1 MPGKKQPALFEDRFI
16 ESFVGSSIYSDQRTA
31 IIELVANAW
40 DAGATSVHVD
50 WPKNVGDLLSIRD
63 NGHGM
68 TELQFMKRFRTLAYD
83 RIKEQTGFAEIPSDH
98 LQMIGKRAA
107 FGRNGKGRLGSFA
120 FGDPFFVTTCRDGLQ
135 NQFQVTKDQSTVLA
149 FQKVG
154 ESEKNN
160 GHSTEI
166 YVTCVNRISLS
177 EDDARKELGM
187 RFLTDPHFEVR
198 LNGQKIT
205 FADIPE
211 DHMNIID
218 ADVPGIGTFSIRV
231 IDIQATDK
239 NTQQHGIAWHVKN
252 RMVGEC
258 TWKGSGSE
266 YLIDGRSSAAKRYI
280 FIVNADLLE
289 QAVTPDWNAF
299 YPTDPAYK
307 KSLSAIHKAIRQHL
321 LSLTKEQRE
330 DAFVEIEI
338 AARPQL
344 KKLGVVKREKWERFI
359 KGVQEEC
366 PSIAQDDLQRLSILL
381 ATLESSESK
390 YGLIELLAKSNA
402 DQLDDLHGLL
412 QRWDVDFAKI
422 VLDEIEYRTTLLE
435 RLQSKVISKGTDE
448 VQELQPLF
456 HRGLWIFGPE
466 YETIQFTSN
475 KGMTAV
481 IQSLFKVEQV
491 IGSRDRPDFAI
502 LPDSTVGLYSLPK
515 FSDDDGGEVGISR
528 LTIIE
533 LKRPDIAIGD
543 EQKSQAW
550 KYVSELL
557 KKGYITRD
565 TKTTCF
571 VLGTAIEQHESHE
584 RTELDGSVRI
594 LPMTYDLVIR
604 RAKSRLLN
612 LYEKIKHADF
622 LKDARIQQYL
632 FEKSQQELF

>member
-31 IIELVANAW
+31 IIELIANAW
-40 DAGATSVHVD
+40 DAGATEVQVS
-50 WPKNVGDLLSIRD
+50 WPKNIGDVLSVRD

-68 TELQFMKRFRTLAYD
+68 TEIQFMKRFRTLAYD
-83 RIKEQTGFAEIPSDH
+83 RIKEQTGFAEIPADH
-98 LQMIGKRAA
+98 AQLIGKRPA

-120 FGDPFFVTTCRDGLQ
+120 FGDPFFVTTSRDGFR
-135 NQFQVTKDQSTVLA
+135 NQFQINKDQTTVLA

-154 ESEKNN
+154 ESEVTDFH
-160 GHSTEI
+160 GTEI
-166 YVTCVNRISLS
+166 SVTCQSRISLS
-177 EDDARKELGM
+177 EDDARKEIGM
-187 RFLTDPHFEVR
+187 RFLTDPHFEVS

-211 DHMNIID
+211 DHMDVID
-218 ADVPGIGTFSIRV
+218 AEVPGIGTFSIRV
-231 IDIQATDK
+231 IDIQAADK

-266 YLIDGRSSAAKRYI
+266 HLIDGRSSAAKRYI

-289 QAVTPDWNAF
+289 QAVTPDWNSF

-307 KSLSAIHKAIRQHL
+307 KSLSGIHKAIRQHL
-321 LSLTKEQRE
+321 LSLTKGQRE
-330 DAFVEIEI
+330 DAFAEIEN

-344 KKLGVVKREKWERFI
+344 KKLGLVKREKWENFI
-359 KGVQEEC
+359 KSVQEEC

-390 YGLIELLAKSNA
+390 YGLIELLAASTA
-402 DQLDDLHGLL
+402 GQLDDLHGLL

-435 RLQSKVISKGTDE
+435 RLQSKVLSRATDE

-481 IQSLFKVEQV
+481 VQSLFKDQQGS
-491 IGSRDRPDFAI
+491 GSRDRPDFAI

-515 FSDDDGGEVGISR
+515 FSDDDGAEIGISR

-533 LKRPDIAIGD
+533 LKKPEIPIGA
-543 EQKSQAW
+543 EQKNQAW
-550 KYVSELL
+550 KYVW
-557 KKGYITRD
+557 R
-565 TKTTCF
+565 F
-571 VLGTAIEQHESHE
+571 
-584 RTELDGSVRI
+584 
-594 LPMTYDLVIR
+594 
-604 RAKSRLLN
+604 
-612 LYEKIKHADF
+612 
-622 LKDARIQQYL
+622 
-632 FEKSQQELF
+632 